1 MEKSTLRSVST
12 LPGQTQ
18 PLTPSAQMG
27 DRRVGACVFGRIHST
42 CNIHQHMLP
51 PSVRR
56 RIHSVLSARS
66 GGSGGSSSASGQ
78 VDK

>member
-27 DRRVGACVFGRIHST
+27 DRRVGACVLGRKL
-42 CNIHQHMLP
+42 HMQC
-51 PSVRR
+51 
-56 RIHSVLSARS
+56 
-66 GGSGGSSSASGQ
+66 SSADVAAVRSAA
-78 VDK
+78 DSFCSERS